1 MRILIADD
9 EKKFTELLAIM
20 VSNAGHEVADVVT
33 SGGLGAM
40 RAYSECAPDVV
51 LMDFMMPNFNGV
63 TAARQILSKD
73 PGARVVLI
81 TGLPDTHD
89 LQIAA
94 SNAGAMGVL
103 QKPFSQSELEDLL
116 AVLPFAS
123 HHLRGCHPDAPTLAV
138 PMPPNGDRSVHS
150 KS

>member
-1 MRILIADD
+1 
-9 EKKFTELLAIM
+9 M
-20 VSNAGHEVADVVT
+20 VCNAGHEVADVVT

-51 LMDFMMPNFNGV
+51 LMDFMMPNYNGV

-81 TGLPDTHD
+81 TGMPDTHE
-89 LQIAA
+89 LQVAA
-94 SNAGAMGVL
+94 SDAGAMGVL
-103 QKPFSQSELEDLL
+103 RKPFSQSELEDLL

-123 HHLRGCHPDAPTLAV
+123 FHLCGSIPDSPAPPTAPLA
-138 PMPPNGDRSVHS
+138 GDRTVHS

>member
-20 VSNAGHEVADVVT
+20 VCDAGHEVADVVT
-33 SGGLGAM
+33 SGGLAAM

-51 LMDFMMPNFNGV
+51 LMDYLMPNYNGV

-81 TGLPDTHD
+81 TGMPDTHE
-89 LQIAA
+89 LQVAA

-103 QKPFSQSELEDLL
+103 QKPFSQTELEELL
-116 AVLPFAS
+116 AVLPFVS
-123 HHLRGCHPDAPTLAV
+123 PDRREPLPGNPGQSTALPSA
-138 PMPPNGDRSVHS
+138 DRSEHS
-150 KS
+150 TS